1 MASFQFNVDTTPMA
15 NSIDNTRVTLNG
27 VTVAVTAME
36 AAVIATEK
44 QASKTIC
51 DKVDE
56 GFYMLVR
63 SQISQKAVAAHTEM
77 TSKQITLIQ
86 LAKALENVK
95 RQMENDF
102 HLIAKRY
109 AKLFNS
115 LNKALEIRVK
125 ELDRPAMHLAD
136 VRKSIVFD
144 KLKDNSSMVF
154 SISNEALPITQTALS
169 GKLKQKTK
177 DTMNT
182 LSESV
187 NEDKTYS
194 EKVDSILVKGD
205 NDFSAGANISYIPAA
220 FLVSDSLLNAGDFIE
235 NVYTVKTDIWQNTTP
250 IVSEINRV
258 CKDLNWS
265 PSKTEEKA
273 LVRKEFIALCEKDST
288 DDRVL
293 KEMIRLFDES
303 AWEDCK

>member
-1 MASFQFNVDTTPMA
+1 MASFQFNVDTSPMA
-15 NSIDNTRVTLNG
+15 HSIDNTRGTLNG

-36 AAVIATEK
+36 AAVIATER

-177 DTMNT
+177 ETMNT
-182 LSESV
+182 LFESV

-194 EKVDSILVKGD
+194 EKVDSILVKTD
-205 NDFSAGANISYIPAA
+205 NDFSSDANISFIPSA
-220 FLVSDSLLNAGDFIE
+220 FVVSDSLLNAGDYIE
-235 NVYTVKTDIWQNTTP
+235 NVYTVKTDVWQNTTP

-265 PSKTEEKA
+265 PSKTEDKN

-288 DDRVL
+288 DGRIL